1 MDSSPD
7 VTQYLLDWGA
17 GDQQALDRLMPVV
30 YGELYRL
37 GRSYMRREG
46 PDHTLQAT
54 ALINEAY
61 LQLIRQRRVS
71 WQDRSHFFAVAA
83 TMMRRILLHHA
94 ERKQAAKRGGSQ
106 PVVNLDE
113 AVIGTVIGGNE
124 PSIDLFA
131 LDRAIEELQQ
141 LDPRSGR
148 VVELKFFAGLT
159 AKEIAE
165 VLKISEATVKREWRM
180 ARAWLQRHL
189 GQAA

>member
-7 VTQYLLDWGA
+7 VTQYLLDWRA
-17 GDQQALDRLMPVV
+17 GDEQALNRLMPVV
-30 YGELYRL
+30 YRELYRL
-37 GRSYMRREG
+37 GQRSMRRERR
-46 PDHTLQAT
+46 DHTLQAT
-54 ALINEAY
+54 ALIHEAY
-61 LQLIRQRRVS
+61 LQLIQQRRVV

-94 ERKQAAKRGGSQ
+94 ERKHSAKRGGPQ
-106 PVVNLDE
+106 PLLQLDE
-113 AVIGTVIGGNE
+113 AAILGHE
-124 PSIDLFA
+124 PSVDLLA
-131 LDRAIEELQQ
+131 LDQAIETLQQ

-180 ARAWLQRHL
+180 ARAWLQHHL
-189 GQAA
+189 SQAA